1 MTTVGPNSP
10 ASSSDVT
17 NVTGVGDQAW
27 SNPGN
32 AATSN
37 STHATFT
44 DSSAGSNYL
53 KAVNFSLS
61 IPSGATING
70 ITVEIKR
77 KANLS
82 QSGGG
87 GARITDVTVKLVK
100 GGTISGTNKA
110 SATRW
115 TTSEAYFTYGG
126 AADLWGLTLT
136 DSDVNAS
143 NFGVVL
149 SVAGNLADGSETGSV
164 DHIRITVDYTAVA
177 GGQKSAVRTF
187 LVKNFNCFEVGR
199 SGGAIG

>member
-1 MTTVGPNSP
+1 MTTSGPNSP

-32 AATSN
+32 AATTN
-37 STHATFT
+37 NTYATFT

-53 KAVNFSLS
+53 KAVNFGFAV
-61 IPSGATING
+61 PSGATING
-70 ITVEIKR
+70 ITVEIER
-77 KANLS
+77 KANVS
-82 QSGGG
+82 AGGGG
-87 GARITDVTVKLVK
+87 GARITDLNVKLVK
-100 GGTISGTNKA
+100 GGTVSGSNKA

-136 DSDVNAS
+136 DADVNAS

-149 SVAGNLADGSETGSV
+149 SVVGNLADGSETGSV
-164 DHIRITVDYTAVA
+164 DHIRMTVTYTGGA
-177 GGQKSAVRTF
+177 GGATKQFVHYAR
-187 LVKNFNCFEVGR
+187 LRAC
-199 SGGAIG
+199 